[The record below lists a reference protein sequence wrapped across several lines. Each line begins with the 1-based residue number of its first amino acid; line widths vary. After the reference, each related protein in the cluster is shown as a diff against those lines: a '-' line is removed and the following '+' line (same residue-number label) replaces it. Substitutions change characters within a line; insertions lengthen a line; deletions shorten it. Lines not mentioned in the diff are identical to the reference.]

1 MISMEG
7 QRILQ
12 WLYKN
17 VKNGQ
22 PAVTIEEART
32 NIDAMANINAIS
44 NDIKIEGIYA
54 YCVKCDLVTAPFS
67 QADKYILFLHG
78 GGYCMGSSRTSLK
91 LISQIISVSNCN
103 VISVD
108 YRLAPENPFPAALDD
123 AVTAYSWLLSQ
134 GVSSKDIII
143 IGESAGGGLAVS
155 LMLHLRDN
163 GISLPSGAVLLSPWT
178 DLAETGDSFRTCA
191 ETDPYYNSKS
201 YDRKTAKMYSYNED
215 LSNPLISPLY
225 ANLQNLPKI
234 LIHVGTNDVLF
245 NDSTRIEE
253 SLKNAGVEVK
263 LKIWHDMW
271 HVWHVFGERLPEAKQ
286 AIDEIGVFIKEN
298 LNIR

>member
-22 PAVTIEEART
+22 PAVTIEEARA

-44 NDIKIEGIYA
+44 DDIKIEGIYA
-54 YCVKCDLVTAPFS
+54 DCVKCDLVTAPFS

-108 YRLAPENPFPAALDD
+108 YRLAPENPFPSALDD

-134 GVSSKDIII
+134 GVSSKNIII

-163 GISLPSGAVLLSPWT
+163 CISLPSGAVLLSPWT
-178 DLAETGDSFRTCA
+178 DLVETGDSFRTCA

-201 YDRKTAKMYSYNED
+201 YDRKTAKMYSCNED

-253 SLKNAGVEVK
+253 CLKNAGVEVT

-298 LNIR
+298 LNIY